1 MSRKTYYRIAAL
13 IHLLGSI
20 LAFIGGSVL
29 MFVACCLDSEGQE
42 AFLFLLRLTAAGSLM
57 TAVGAL
63 LARIGTGMK
72 LNGRMNIYVTRSP
85 RY

>member
-13 IHLLGSI
+13 IHLLGSTI
-20 LAFIGGSVL
+20 ATLGAIAL
-29 MFVACCLDSEGQE
+29 LFVACCLDSEGHE
-42 AFLFLLRLTAAGSLM
+42 AFMFLLRLTAIGALM
-57 TAVGAL
+57 VAIGAL

-72 LNGRMNIYVTRSP
+72 LNGRMNIYVTRSS

>member
-13 IHLLGSI
+13 IHMLGSV
-20 LAFIGGSVL
+20 LAFLGGLAL
-29 MFVACCLDSEGQE
+29 MFVACCLDSEGHE
-42 AFLFLLRLTAAGSLM
+42 AFMFLLRITAAGSLM
-57 TAVGAL
+57 VAVGAL

-72 LNGRMNIYVTRSP
+72 LNGRTQIYVTRN

>member
-13 IHLLGSI
+13 IHMLGSA
-20 LAFIGGSVL
+20 LAIIGVFIL
-29 MFVACCLDSEGQE
+29 MFVACCADSEGHE
-42 AFLFLLRLTAAGSLM
+42 AVMFLLRLTAAGAFI
-57 TAVGAL
+57 TAIGAL

-72 LNGRMNIYVTRSP
+72 LSGRMNIYVTRT